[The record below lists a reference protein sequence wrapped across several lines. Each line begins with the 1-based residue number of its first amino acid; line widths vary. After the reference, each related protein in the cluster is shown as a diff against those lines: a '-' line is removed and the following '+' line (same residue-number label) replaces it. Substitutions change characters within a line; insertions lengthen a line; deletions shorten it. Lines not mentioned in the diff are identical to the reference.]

1 MGGWMKSIQAILAVT
16 TLLLM
21 AHPASAQSTT
31 VQPSSDWNGNW
42 GFSNAT
48 DRTFRLLQADTI
60 EKKDSG
66 YYESLGRTEFNVT
79 NDVTNNVSST
89 TTYDHRLGSFDT
101 ISGGD
106 GAQIE
111 ANSST
116 AVGSLNNSHTAI
128 AIEGADNSVTAI
140 NSSESTGCQDAG
152 ISVLSGVEGGTSIGP
167 SSCK

>member
-1 MGGWMKSIQAILAVT
+1 MSQALYQGSEVKKEDPFIGGLDEINT
-16 TLLLM
+16 
-21 AHPASAQSTT
+21 STT
-31 VQPSSDWNGNW
+31 GGHHFASDGAPRISAKYDSAAIKRLEWQLGV
-42 GFSNAT
+42 FIDAA

-89 TTYDHRLGSFDT
+89 TTYDHRVGSFDT

-111 ANSST
+111 AHSST
-116 AVGSLNNSHTAI
+116 ALGSLNNSHTAI
-128 AIEGADNSVTAI
+128 AIEGEDNS
-140 NSSESTGCQDAG
+140 CDR
-152 ISVLSGVEGGTSIGP
+152 
-167 SSCK
+167 